1 MSRLAGIPLSAL
13 DVVPQRAGGTT
24 ADALQEALAYGRE
37 LDRLGFQ
44 RLWLAEHHNLS
55 GVASAATAVLM
66 GQIAAATRRLRVGAG
81 GIMPP
86 NHAPLVVADEGL
98 TMLPTGCAPV
108 KSWPDWAHAR
118 AVPSQAWPR
127 RGQPQ
132 ACCDCS
138 FELN

>member
-13 DVVPQRAGGTT
+13 DMVPQRAGGTT
-24 ADALQEALAYGRE
+24 A
-37 LDRLGFQ
+37 
-44 RLWLAEHHNLS
+44 
-55 GVASAATAVLM
+55 VLI

-81 GIMPP
+81 GIMLP

-108 KSWPDWAHAR
+108 KSWPDCARAR
-118 AVPSQAWPR
+118 AVPNQAWPHR
-127 RGQPQ
+127 DQPQ
-132 ACCDCS
+132 ACCECS